1 MQYDIIREKLLRLD
15 TACLCDANKELRVMD
30 AAIRPIRLGVKLI
43 GRAHT
48 VACEEDFLTV
58 IKALQDAQPGD
69 VLVVDTR
76 GSRRAVAGELFSTEA
91 WRKGLAGIVVDGA
104 VRDTAQIRCL
114 PIPVYSRTI
123 IPVAGT
129 TQRIFETQIR
139 VSCGGVGV
147 HPGDILFGDD
157 DGIVV
162 ATERELAEALPVA
175 EAIQAKEETA
185 LSRMHEGEGLVAL
198 LNFDEH
204 YRETQAHRESRL
216 RFLC

>member
-1 MQYDIIREKLLRLD
+1 
-15 TACLCDANKELRVMD
+15 
-30 AAIRPIRLGVKLI
+30 
-43 GRAHT
+43 
-48 VACEEDFLTV
+48 
-58 IKALQDAQPGD
+58 
-69 VLVVDTR
+69 
-76 GSRRAVAGELFSTEA
+76 
-91 WRKGLAGIVVDGA
+91 
-104 VRDTAQIRCL
+104 
-114 PIPVYSRTI
+114 
-123 IPVAGT
+123 VAGT

-162 ATERELAEALPVA
+162 ATERELAEAIPVA